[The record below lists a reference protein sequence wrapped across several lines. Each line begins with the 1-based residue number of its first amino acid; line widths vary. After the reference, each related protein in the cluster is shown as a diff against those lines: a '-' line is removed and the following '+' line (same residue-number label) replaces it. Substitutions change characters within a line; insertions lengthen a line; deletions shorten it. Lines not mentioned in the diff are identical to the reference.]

1 MLIRKGFLLA
11 VSLCVSVAVFAQS
24 DEDAAKARREK
35 LNAILTGSLAEVQEL
50 RLPENRAVFYA
61 RIGNLTW
68 PQDQKRARALFRNA
82 AAELTAAQDLAESKR
97 AVNPYNELLQGS
109 STRQQILNIIAL
121 RDAELALTMLAST
134 RPANVQRAMDAPSD
148 SSQKISSFQQNN
160 AYLAQNELS
169 MEQNFYRMAA
179 EQSPERAVKILKQ
192 SLSKGLTNDTFS
204 QLERLTQKD
213 AAVAAEM
220 ATQVVDKLLRSNY
233 MLEEQ
238 PNYVDIQ
245 LTNSILS
252 YHIARKNDDSQK
264 LKFEDGQMQSLA
276 AKFVN
281 AYIADQRIAGSIG
294 QSITNIAEKLRP
306 GSLEQI
312 KKVNA
317 RMYPQNGSHDTD
329 AAYQKMM
336 NGETPVEEMLASA
349 EKFPVSS
356 RRQIYQTASNRLLS
370 EGNWQA
376 ARNVITENFASDD
389 GEQALTNFDQ
399 QLFYN
404 LVGQRKYTEAEN
416 VADGLPEQHRVSLLV
431 YLANSMFS
439 LDPKENRASAAAI
452 LGKARQLVSEKPQ
465 NSNEMGQLMQIVNGY
480 SQLDPPEAIR
490 LFEGVIPKLTELT
503 DAAAV
508 LNGFQV
514 NSNVRDGEFLI
525 TNGSPLDQ
533 FGGNSYMLASFAKT
547 DIEKTMS
554 LIDAF
559 KRPEIRILLKLQ
571 LLDGSD
577 LNWSPITGTTITQ
590 LPILHRRVQ

>member
-148 SSQKISSFQQNN
+148 RSQKISSFQQNN

-204 QLERLTQKD
+204 QLERLAQKD

-281 AYIADQRIAGSIG
+281 AYISDQRIAGSIG

-317 RMYPQNGSHDTD
+317 RMYRQNGSHDTD

-480 SQLDPPEAIR
+480 GQLDPPEAIR

-547 DIEKTMS
+547 DIEKTVS